1 MNTNAQIPEM
11 ALLIPLIIGGVTT
24 IGSIL
29 IHGVSARGMILVV
42 FRALRRGLAGVSFRR
57 DVLVIMGAAMMLLA
71 AHLAE
76 VMLWAAVLMLCGE
89 FHTFGRACYHSA
101 VNYTT
106 LGYGDIVMTPRWR
119 FMGPLE
125 ALDGMLLIGL
135 STAALFGVVQRI
147 ARTSQ
152 PEVWAEIN
160 R

>member
-1 MNTNAQIPEM
+1 MSPNPEHQTI
-11 ALLIPLIIGGVTT
+11 AIFIPLIIGGVTT

-29 IHGVSARGMILVV
+29 IHGVSARGMILVI
-42 FRALRRGLAGVSFRR
+42 FRALRRGLVGVSFRR
-57 DVLVIMGAAMMLLA
+57 DVIVIMGAAMMLLG
-71 AHLAE
+71 AHLVE
-76 VMLWAAVLMLCGE
+76 VMLWAVVLMICGE
-89 FHTFGRACYHSA
+89 FHSFGPACYHSA
-101 VNYTT
+101 MNYTT

-147 ARTSQ
+147 GRTSQ
-152 PEVWAEIN
+152 PEIWAEIT